1 MRVVGT
7 LPADGRSL
15 LPDGG
20 HRRWRRAKPRHGVR
34 DRVIPGARF
43 ADFRHDVVMQ
53 QQPLSGTAPE
63 DAGATTAGRY
73 RFQYCCAGA
82 RLLAAIAEGKACVV
96 ICEHHEDYLV
106 LANDGSMQA
115 VSVKHREDHLASWS
129 IPSLAG
135 ADGNLGHL
143 LDTFQRANGQIDSCF
158 ESNRA
163 HRVGG
168 LFSVD
173 PAVGGLLRDELAA
186 KLSVTRAEV
195 DAFVA
200 RLTIPPPMPNRRDI
214 ESTFATRYAVGAL
227 DALGI
232 ILSPSVAIS
241 IARDLIADASAERL
255 EVEVESAVLAAAP
268 ADRSAV
274 VAEAVLA
281 ARRVTDQDLA
291 EALRAAATAR
301 TPSLSASATGA
312 GEETTMTRKLVT
324 GGLGPSTVETA
335 QRRRRYWFSHVA
347 EYRDI
352 PHRQQELASLAEWV
366 QDQANAAESA
376 ALDSG
381 RDPYGRFM
389 HHSLI
394 ERLSDRDALPPG
406 TPPDDTD
413 PALLSGAAYQLTDDC
428 SIWFSP
434 RPDPLA
440 T

>member
-1 MRVVGT
+1 M
-7 LPADGRSL
+7 
-15 LPDGG
+15 
-20 HRRWRRAKPRHGVR
+20 H
-34 DRVIPGARF
+34 
-43 ADFRHDVVMQ
+43 
-53 QQPLSGTAPE
+53 QQPLSGPAPE
-63 DAGATTAGRY
+63 DAGATTVDRY

-82 RLLAAIAEGKACVV
+82 RLLAAIAEGQACLV

-106 LANDGSMQA
+106 LGKDGRIQA
-115 VSVKHREDHLASWS
+115 VSVKHREDHLAAWS
-129 IPSLAG
+129 VASLAG

-143 LDTFQRANGQIDSCF
+143 LDTFQRANGQVDCCF

-168 LFSVD
+168 LFSEYA
-173 PAVGGLLRDELAA
+173 AVCGPLRDEFAQR
-186 KLSVTRAEV
+186 LSVTRREV

-214 ESTFATRYAVGAL
+214 ESTFATRYAMGAL

-232 ILSPSVAIS
+232 TLSPSVAIS

-255 EVEVESAVLAAAP
+255 EVEVESAVLVAAP
-268 ADRSAV
+268 ADRPALA
-274 VAEAVLA
+274 AEAVLA

-291 EALRAAATAR
+291 EALCAAAIAR
-301 TPSLSASATGA
+301 TPSLSASAIGA
-312 GEETTMTRKLVT
+312 GEETTMTHKLVT

-335 QRRRRYWFSHVA
+335 QRRRRFWFSHVA
-347 EYRDI
+347 QFRDI
-352 PHRQQELASLAEWV
+352 PYRQQELASLTEWV

-381 RDPYGRFM
+381 REPYGRFM
-389 HHSLI
+389 HDKLI
-394 ERLSDRDALPPG
+394 ERLSDRDALPAG
-406 TPPDDTD
+406 TPPDDAD

-428 SIWFSP
+428 SVWFSP
-434 RPDPLA
+434 RADPLA